1 MMLLLLIL
9 LQAERRLSPFV
20 IIGAALLF
28 VAGVS
33 LLVYFY
39 RRYKRLEKET
49 EDDWDSARRS
59 LFVKDPLL
67 ELRSESAVESAVRA
81 QLYEEPKE
89 AQLPVATGTRELAAD
104 VALSSFSP
112 VTAAEAEPQ
121 LSTPAVEEPI
131 QPPVAPKPE
140 ARPAEIEPPVIQRP
154 EQRPAETQPAVTH
167 KPDLRPTEILGSVS
181 IVEPVKETHAQPE
194 AAPPVERVQSDVE
207 SPKPPPQRREPKP
220 AIPPQVVAPEP
231 LNVARVETRSH
242 REPFESPRIERI
254 SEREAYEPPII
265 EPLTPREAAA
275 TRELRSAQLPKLD
288 TPAPERTKESFTS
301 QGTMRLAS
309 TPAAKT
315 GTTESP
321 SVWGET
327 SKLTGQP
334 LTRTPR
340 VVTEPM
346 IPAGGLRTHRTGSVL
361 GLPAEAS
368 HQPLVLGEPGRDRDE
383 VGIGA
388 LTNYGRDVGPKA
400 GRAGTIA
407 LLAVL
412 LVLGV
417 ALGLYFFV
425 PSVHS
430 RVGAFVAHLRGT
442 DTQAAIEAAM
452 KPKAQVIPSTRPEV
466 NKNLVT
472 ARGAV
477 DNISDE
483 PLENLAVEV
492 SLQRGG
498 GAPPEVRTVSVT
510 PNPLPPGVRG
520 IFEFEYDGKRDTGF
534 LGYTIT
540 KLYSNG
546 TEVRFRA
553 PGQK

>member
-1 MMLLLLIL
+1 MTLLLLIL
-9 LQAERRLSPFV
+9 LQAQRRLSPFV

-28 VAGVS
+28 IAGVS

-49 EDDWDSARRS
+49 EDDWDASRRS
-59 LFVKDPLL
+59 LFVKAPLP
-67 ELRSESAVESAVRA
+67 ESRSESAVESTATAR
-81 QLYEEPKE
+81 LEEKPKE
-89 AQLPVATGTRELAAD
+89 APLPVATGTRDLAAD

-121 LSTPAVEEPI
+121 LSAPAVEEPI
-131 QPPVAPKPE
+131 QPPVAPKHE
-140 ARPAEIEPPVIQRP
+140 ARPAESASPIIQRP
-154 EQRPAETQPAVTH
+154 EQRPAETERSVTH
-167 KPDLRPTEILGSVS
+167 FPELRPTEILGSVS
-181 IVEPVKETHAQPE
+181 IVDPVKESHAKPE
-194 AAPPVERVQSDVE
+194 TATPVERVQSEVE
-207 SPKPPPQRREPKP
+207 SQEPPPQRREPKP

-231 LNVARVETRSH
+231 PKVARVETRSH

-288 TPAPERTKESFTS
+288 RPATERTKEPFT

-309 TPAAKT
+309 TPTSKT
-315 GTTESP
+315 GTESP

-327 SKLTGQP
+327 RALTGPP
-334 LTRTPR
+334 LTRTSS

-368 HQPLVLGEPGRDRDE
+368 HQPLILGEPGRDREE

-388 LTNYGRDVGPKA
+388 LTNYGRDVGPKG
-400 GRAGTIA
+400 GRTGTIA

-412 LVLGV
+412 LLLGG

-452 KPKAQVIPSTRPEV
+452 KPKAQVIPSTRPDV

-483 PLENLAVEV
+483 PLENLTVEV

-520 IFEFEYDGKRDTGF
+520 MFEFEYDGKRDTGF

-546 TEVRFRA
+546 AEVRFRA